1 MSSPI
6 RQFIRNMTTL
16 RVAYVPEHFSTPLFF
31 AKEHKFYDEH
41 NIKVE
46 FLPVPEGTGRLIQLL
61 NNNETD
67 IAVGLTEGFIADIA
81 KGNEKYKAVGT
92 YVKSPLRWSVSTGS
106 DRNDINKLED
116 LAGKR
121 IGVSRI
127 GSGSYIMSFVL
138 GLQHKFPE
146 PFFHGHPVCSNF
158 ANLRASVNHTI
169 SDPDQYS
176 DAFMWEHFTSKKYY
190 DNGEIKK
197 IGDIYTPWPSW
208 MITARSEIVNSDS
221 KAIVGFLKAVREG
234 ILHFQ
239 ANHSEAT
246 EFIASNLDYSK
257 EDATS
262 WIDTVTFNDKLSQEG
277 VDWTSV
283 AQNTASV
290 LQTAGVLTDD
300 SSVIEARLK
309 NGVDYLV

>member
-1 MSSPI
+1 
-6 RQFIRNMTTL
+6 MTTL
-16 RVAYVPEHFSTPLFF
+16 RVAYVPEHFSTPIFF

-67 IAVGLTEGFIADIA
+67 IAVGLTEGFIADIS

-106 DRNDINKLED
+106 NRNDINKLED
-116 LAGKR
+116 LGGKR

-138 GLQHKFPE
+138 GLQYKFPE

-169 SDPDQYS
+169 LNPDQYS
-176 DAFMWEHFTSKKYY
+176 DAFMWEYFTSKKYY

-208 MITARSEIVNSDS
+208 MITARLEIVNSDS
-221 KAIVGFLKAVREG
+221 KAIVNFLKAVRKG

-239 ANHSEAT
+239 ANHAEAT
-246 EFIASNLDYSK
+246 EFIALNLDYSK
-257 EDATS
+257 EDATN
-262 WIDTVTFNDKLSQEG
+262 WIGTVIFNDKLSQEG
-277 VDWTSV
+277 VDWKSV

-300 SSVIEARLK
+300 MSIIEARLK
-309 NGVDYLV
+309 NGVNYLI